1 MKKLLKSKKGVTILE
16 GLIALT
22 LLALV
27 ATGTFAVLLSTSRKT
42 SQPDIREEMALAVDK
57 ASQLLQVY
65 IYSDENKL
73 DEDSKETVSES
84 LCPGLDLNPPLRINT
99 EHNIECLLPPIC
111 DRNNS
116 SFSYVVTS
124 RTATLPRESDLL
136 RRREENGLYESESIN
151 TVNSRR
157 NLYQVEFEI
166 SCNGF
171 TL

>member
-1 MKKLLKSKKGVTILE
+1 MKKFLKSKKGVTILE

-42 SQPDIREEMALAVDK
+42 SQPDTREEMALAVEK

-65 IYSDENKL
+65 IYSDRDYL
-73 DEDSKETVSES
+73 SSDLQATVDSP
-84 LCPGLDLNPPLRINT
+84 LCEGYDASAPLAT
-99 EHNIECLLPPIC
+99 GVTHNIVCLLPPLC
-111 DRNNS
+111 DRNK
-116 SFSYVVTS
+116 SYFTYIV
-124 RTATLPRESDLL
+124 RTKSPVLPRSADLMRTRGSDGSYTGTTTSSSSH
-136 RRREENGLYESESIN
+136 NLYEVS
-151 TVNSRR
+151 
-157 NLYQVEFEI
+157 FDI